1 MDIILDILGSAGF
14 GSLLGGVFGYLTKR
28 EERANMQMKFNHKVD
43 MLEATTDSQIRLSEA
58 KIEETRV
65 AGELDIEKEE
75 TKAFTESQKSKT
87 DFSEYVKSCV
97 RPLILIILFY
107 QTYRILSS
115 LEEITGGLEVLP
127 PSEVL
132 DLYRIVVLSVT
143 GLTATAVGWY
153 FAARTSKQFD
163 KIIGRWDK

>member
-28 EERANMQMKFNHKVD
+28 EERANMQMKFNHEVD